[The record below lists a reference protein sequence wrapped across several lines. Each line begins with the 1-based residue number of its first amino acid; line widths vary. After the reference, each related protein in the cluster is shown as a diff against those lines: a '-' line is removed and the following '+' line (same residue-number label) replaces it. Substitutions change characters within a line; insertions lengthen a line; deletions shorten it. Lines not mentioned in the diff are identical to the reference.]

1 MWVGGW
7 VWSLTRARARQ
18 ALPKHSLQR
27 TASGGSRRRAA
38 CRSSARVWVRVAVS
52 AQQGSEQRLAW
63 RVISGSMADR
73 SGLAQVLG
81 RRGPAVQGSGCGGA
95 GQQASTVH
103 SVSLIV
109 AWYVCGHAEAHR
121 KLSVAARHVVSGG
134 RAHRHGV
141 VVKLVAL
148 VVRER
153 RVVRRSRPLELG
165 VRVHGLGLGCSLQT
179 WCLVVCFET
188 RAIAC
193 VCGNRRGRCVGN
205 KTFHEKRAAARV
217 FHL

>member
-1 MWVGGW
+1 MRHVVHLRVCGY
-7 VWSLTRARARQ
+7 VWL
-18 ALPKHSLQR
+18 
-27 TASGGSRRRAA
+27 
-38 CRSSARVWVRVAVS
+38 AVS

-63 RVISGSMADR
+63 RVISGCMADR

-95 GQQASTVH
+95 GQASTVH

-134 RAHRHGV
+134 GAHRHGV

-153 RVVRRSRPLELG
+153 RVVRAEITVERA
-165 VRVHGLGLGCSLQT
+165 VNITGLGATGKYGSG
-179 WCLVVCFET
+179 FF
-188 RAIAC
+188 IAD
-193 VCGNRRGRCVGN
+193 
-205 KTFHEKRAAARV
+205 V
-217 FHL
+217 FA

>member
-1 MWVGGW
+1 MFGR
-7 VWSLTRARARQ
+7 TR
-18 ALPKHSLQR
+18 
-27 TASGGSRRRAA
+27 
-38 CRSSARVWVRVAVS
+38 
-52 AQQGSEQRLAW
+52 
-63 RVISGSMADR
+63 I
-73 SGLAQVLG
+73 GLA
-81 RRGPAVQGSGCGGA
+81 A
-95 GQQASTVH
+95 QARIYSTVQLSLWRGTCGH
-103 SVSLIV
+103 AVEAQGTVRGGELCVS
-109 AWYVCGHAEAHR
+109 YVCGC
-121 KLSVAARHVVSGG
+121 
-134 RAHRHGV
+134 AHRHGV